1 MVKISSLPHPVCWM
15 VQYTSSP
22 LHRQQQCIFAHHILH
37 LFIFFIHLLY
47 YYISSFVIH
56 LFSNIVYVL
65 RALWGTGN
73 SKRQLPL
80 VPSLVAAVTISL

>member
-37 LFIFFIHLLY
+37 LFIFSFT
-47 YYISSFVIH
+47 YYIIISVHLSSTFSLILYMFCGLCGVQVIP
-56 LFSNIVYVL
+56 SDNS
-65 RALWGTGN
+65 LWFH
-73 SKRQLPL
+73 P
-80 VPSLVAAVTISL
+80 